1 MSLPGNKKK
10 VDVIDKVLEACYRY
24 NKDALFVMSLM
35 HQYEERGSLSKKQLE
50 GLVAKARKV
59 PDMPI
64 GWLAAVEAIILKM
77 PTRDKTPVDLTKQTV
92 TDSYEKWIDQCKAIL
107 EKYPGHKRVLYFDA
121 LLQQRKPFS
130 SVEQQE
136 LEKFYRLLIEGKK

>member
-1 MSLPGNKKK
+1 MSLPGKKKK
-10 VDVIDKVLEACYRY
+10 VDVIDKVLEACYQY

-50 GLVAKARKV
+50 GLVAKARQV
-59 PDMPI
+59 PDMPV

-77 PTRDKTPVDLTKQTV
+77 PTRDKTPVNLEKNV
-92 TDSYEKWIDQCKAIL
+92 ATDPYEKWLDQCKAIL
-107 EKYPGHKRVLYFDA
+107 QKYPGHKRVLYFDA